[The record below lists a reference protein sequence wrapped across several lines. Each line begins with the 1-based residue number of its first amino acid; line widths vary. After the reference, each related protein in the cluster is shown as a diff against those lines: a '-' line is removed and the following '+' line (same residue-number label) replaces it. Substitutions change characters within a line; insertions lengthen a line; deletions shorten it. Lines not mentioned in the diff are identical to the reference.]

1 VSEQNGLFDRIAAAL
16 QQIPRDVIVKAEL
29 EKVIVPSPV
38 PDGRSTLALIVGST
52 QAVLF
57 YSVWPDP
64 VPSDHIP
71 GCADYVTRANTGL
84 STAMFEFDQDSG
96 ILSVRSGIHFAD
108 VALVDELPET
118 ALVRLLWLALLD
130 VEQLAAQHLNGVA
143 ALLAG
148 TRVADALQLASS

>member
-1 VSEQNGLFDRIAAAL
+1 VSEPDGLFERIAAAL
-16 QQIPRDVIVKAEL
+16 QQLPRDVVVKTEL

-38 PDGRSTLALIVGST
+38 ADGRSTLVLVIGST
-52 QAVLF
+52 QSVLF

-64 VPSDHIP
+64 VPSEHVGNCI
-71 GCADYVTRANTGL
+71 DYVTRANTGL
-84 STAMFEFDQDSG
+84 STAIFEFDQDSG
-96 ILSVRSGIHFAD
+96 ILAVRSGIHFAD

-130 VEQLAAQHLNGVA
+130 VEQLAAHHLNGIA

-148 TRVADALQLASS
+148 TPVADALQLASS